1 VVDVRGLDPTT
12 MKPLNSWKITYKRVF
27 KPSDIAALKSIWTPY
42 VATIGKPELAQ
53 QTIRIDE

>member
-1 VVDVRGLDPTT
+1 

-42 VATIGKPELAQ
+42 VTPIGKPELAQ